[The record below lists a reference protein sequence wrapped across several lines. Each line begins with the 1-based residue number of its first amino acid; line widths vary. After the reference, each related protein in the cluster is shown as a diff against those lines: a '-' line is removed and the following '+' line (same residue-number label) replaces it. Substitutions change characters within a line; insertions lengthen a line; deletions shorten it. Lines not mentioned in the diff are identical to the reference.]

1 MADVTVGIEVI
12 PICDDPYRV
21 VDEAI
26 AVIKASGVRHEVT
39 PMETVMQGDLDR
51 LLEVVKAAHRRCLEA
66 GAGKVLTIVKISDA
80 TGGSTIDDK
89 MAKYR

>member
-1 MADVTVGIEVI
+1 MADVTVSVQCV
-12 PICDDPYRV
+12 PLCADPYPV

-26 AVIKASGVRHEVT
+26 AVIRASGVMHEVT
-39 PMETVMQGDLDR
+39 PMETVMQGDLDA

-66 GAGKVLTIVKISDA
+66 GAERVLTFVKISGA
-80 TGGSTIDDK
+80 ASGSTIDDK